1 MKTKLLLHSIYTLL
15 ISACALSM
23 TGCGDKNEPTPPTP
37 PEPAGPAE
45 RTVLVYMAANNNLGS
60 SRYDRMDIDE
70 MRQAAKAGDSRG
82 GRLVIYHAGYNTAP
96 TLVEILADRLDTLKV
111 YDNENLSVSSARMA
125 EVFSDLDEKVPA
137 RQYGLVLWSHGT
149 GWLQDG
155 MEEPERRRSFGLEG
169 RHTMNVSTLAQ
180 TIEEAPFKLDFVYF
194 DCCYMMSVETLYQMR
209 HTAPVIAGSTT
220 ELLTTGM
227 PYDQNI
233 ACFFTNGQA
242 DLIGAAQNTFNL
254 YNAMSGQNRTCTMSV
269 LSTDGLARLAD
280 AVREIYLKATPG
292 MPEGYTPQIF
302 SNASVSSCHYFD
314 LYDYIKTICRDFD
327 GADKLW
333 QEFEAAF
340 NAAMLYSEAT
350 PKLWNV
356 VPLDRCHGLST
367 YILTSDRS
375 ASLKNYNT
383 LDWYTDVAS
392 VIKFKE

>member
-1 MKTKLLLHSIYTLL
+1 MKTKHLLHSIYTLL

-23 TGCGDKNEPTPPTP
+23 TGCGDKDEPTPPTP

-70 MRQAAKAGDSRG
+70 MRQAAKAGDTRG

-209 HTAPVIAGSTT
+209 RTAPVIAGSTT

-233 ACFFTNGQA
+233 ACFFKNGQA

-269 LSTDGLARLAD
+269 LSTDGLDKLAD
-280 AVREIYLKATPG
+280 AVREIYIKATPG
-292 MPEGYTPQIF
+292 MPEGYTPRYFQTQACRAATTSTSTTTSKPYARISTEPTSSGRNLRQHSTPPCSTARQRQSSGTWCRSTDATACRHTF
-302 SNASVSSCHYFD
+302 SPPTALHR
-314 LYDYIKTICRDFD
+314 LKTTI
-327 GADKLW
+327 
-333 QEFEAAF
+333 
-340 NAAMLYSEAT
+340 
-350 PKLWNV
+350 P
-356 VPLDRCHGLST
+356 ST
-367 YILTSDRS
+367 GIPT
-375 ASLKNYNT
+375 
-383 LDWYTDVAS
+383 
-392 VIKFKE
+392 

>member
-1 MKTKLLLHSIYTLL
+1 MKTKHLLHSIYTLL

-23 TGCGDKNEPTPPTP
+23 TGCGDKDEPTPPTP

-70 MRQAAKAGDSRG
+70 MRQAAKAGDTRG

-209 HTAPVIAGSTT
+209 RTAPVIAGSTT

-233 ACFFTNGQA
+233 ACFFKNGQA
-242 DLIGAAQNTFNL
+242 DLIGAAQNTFKD
-254 YNAMSGQNRTCTMSV
+254 RKSV
-269 LSTDGLARLAD
+269 
-280 AVREIYLKATPG
+280 V
-292 MPEGYTPQIF
+292 
-302 SNASVSSCHYFD
+302 
-314 LYDYIKTICRDFD
+314 
-327 GADKLW
+327 
-333 QEFEAAF
+333 
-340 NAAMLYSEAT
+340 
-350 PKLWNV
+350 
-356 VPLDRCHGLST
+356 
-367 YILTSDRS
+367 
-375 ASLKNYNT
+375 
-383 LDWYTDVAS
+383 
-392 VIKFKE
+392 